1 MTSIANS
8 VVTIQTSPQSVPSPP
23 SWLGELT
30 VFAHFLKQ
38 RGIGAWFAGWWIPQ
52 QQVWP
57 ASDSPAERD
66 CSRGSRFSGHD
77 AFGVDA

>member
-8 VVTIQTSPQSVPSPP
+8 VVTIQASPQSVPSPP

-38 RGIGAWFAGWWIPQ
+38 
-52 QQVWP
+52 QVWP
-57 ASDSPAERD
+57 GSDSPAERD
-66 CSRGSRFSGHD
+66 CSCGSRFSGHD